1 MARDNSRWFLPAWAH
16 KAARKRRKRE
26 LLRARHGDECWRCG
40 FPMRFE
46 GPPNCG
52 KAATIEHLM
61 PLAKGGTWQLDN
73 LRLCH
78 VGCNRHLG
86 ARTPEQKE
94 RMRINRLRRRW
105 RWMGAAWR
113 PR

>member
-1 MARDNSRWFLPAWAH
+1 MAGKSKRRNWFLPPWQHARTARRA
-16 KAARKRRKRE
+16 KAK
-26 LLRARHGDECWRCG
+26 LRAIHGDLCWLCG
-40 FPMRFE
+40 HEMRFE

-61 PLAKGGTWQLDN
+61 PRARGGGWEMDN

-86 ARTPEQKE
+86 DRTPEEKE
-94 RMRINRLRRRW
+94 RIRIKRMRPAARIMRR
-105 RWMGAAWR
+105 G
-113 PR
+113 